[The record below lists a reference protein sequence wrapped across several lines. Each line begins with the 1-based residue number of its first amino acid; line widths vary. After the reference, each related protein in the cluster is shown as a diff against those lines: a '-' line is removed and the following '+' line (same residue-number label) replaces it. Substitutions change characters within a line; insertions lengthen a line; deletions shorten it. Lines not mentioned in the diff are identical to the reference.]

1 MNKKNLVYYCS
12 LVIAV
17 LIAIFAIFFSN
28 TFKSLSNHIFIFL
41 TNRFGWLYL
50 LAMLFFVVFSLFVA
64 VSKFGKIRLGENDS
78 KPEYSNIS
86 WFAML
91 FCAGMGVGLVF
102 WGISEP
108 LSHYLNPISSVTP
121 SSKDSIDFAFKSVFM
136 HWGIHPWA
144 AYAVI
149 GLPMAYFQFRK
160 KKNGLISSTM
170 EPLVGKKL
178 TEGWFGK
185 IVDIF
190 AVLKK
195 FTILIL

>member
-1 MNKKNLVYYCS
+1 M
-12 LVIAV
+12 
-17 LIAIFAIFFSN
+17 
-28 TFKSLSNHIFIFL
+28 
-41 TNRFGWLYL
+41 
-50 LAMLFFVVFSLFVA
+50 A

-144 AYAVI
+144 A
-149 GLPMAYFQFRK
+149 
-160 KKNGLISSTM
+160 
-170 EPLVGKKL
+170 
-178 TEGWFGK
+178 
-185 IVDIF
+185 
-190 AVLKK
+190 
-195 FTILIL
+195 